1 VGPRQR
7 GTPYPDVDADW
18 PSWQENPVP
27 SPAVSIA
34 RSLAVVAVAAVVF
47 VAGVSP
53 SRTPAALT
61 AIAPNATSVRFTA
74 SGDFSASAAA
84 QSVFA
89 GISAIR
95 PDLHLALGD
104 LSYGVTGEEQAWC
117 DLVTGQVGAG
127 FPFELIAGNHESN
140 GQNGNIN
147 DFAACL
153 PNQLPGVVGSYG
165 RQYFVDVPSATP
177 LVRFIQISPAIPFA
191 DSTWSYAAGTARY
204 AWTAQA
210 IDSARAAGIPWVV
223 VGMHKPCLSL
233 GEYTCEVGDDLLDLL
248 ISKRVDL
255 VLGGHE
261 HLYQR
266 TYQLGLSAGCPDI
279 DPDVV
284 TAACIV
290 DTDALMT
297 RGQGTVFATI
307 GTGGTAL
314 RDVHTDDVE
323 VGYFSTWSGL
333 NAQPS
338 YGSLDVRVTA
348 TELTAAFSPVAGGT
362 FTDAFTVGAGNSPP
376 ANVPPTASFTS
387 SCTLLSCH
395 LDGGASVDED
405 GTVASYAWA
414 FGDGTSGAGV
424 IADHEYAAGG
434 TYTVTLTVTDD
445 DGGNATSS
453 RALLAVAPPSPVLAS
468 DSFTRTTANGWGV
481 ADTGGPWTISS
492 TPSRYSVTGGAAR
505 VSVAAANGPNA
516 YLTGVASTATSFT
529 SVLATDKP
537 ASGSGLYV
545 SYSPRRVVGV
555 GAYVAKVRL
564 TSTGQ
569 VYLEPMRVNSA
580 GGGEVSLQPALL
592 LPGLSYAVGDQLFVK
607 VEASGVNPTVLRA
620 KVWKVGTIEPV
631 AWQRSVTDVTAG
643 LQSAGGLAINVYL
656 SGSATNAPIQ
666 VTVDDVTARTP

>member
-1 VGPRQR
+1 M
-7 GTPYPDVDADW
+7 
-18 PSWQENPVP
+18 P
-27 SPAVSIA
+27 SPIASIA
-34 RSLAVVAVAAVVF
+34 RSLAVIAAAAVVL
-47 VAGVSP
+47 VAGVSAT
-53 SRTPAALT
+53 SAPAALT
-61 AIAPNATSVRFTA
+61 AISPNATSVRFTA
-74 SGDFSASAAA
+74 SGDFSSSTAA

-89 GISAIR
+89 GIAAIR

-104 LSYGVTGEEQAWC
+104 LSYGVTGQEQAWC
-117 DLVTGQVGAG
+117 DLVTARVGAG

-153 PNQLPGVVGSYG
+153 PNQLPGAVGTYG

-177 LVRFIQISPAIPFA
+177 LVRFIQISPAIPFT

-204 AWTAQA
+204 AWTEQA

-233 GEYTCEVGDDLLDLL
+233 GDYTCEVGDDLLDLV

-266 TYQLGLSAGCPDI
+266 THQLGVNAGCPDI
-279 DPDVV
+279 DPGV
-284 TAACIV
+284 TNAACIV
-290 DTDALMT
+290 DSDAQMA

-314 RDVHTDDVE
+314 RDVHTDDTE
-323 VGYFSTWSGL
+323 VAYFSTWSGL
-333 NAQPS
+333 NSQPS
-338 YGSLDVRVTA
+338 YGSLDVTVTA
-348 TELTAAFSPVAGGT
+348 TELAASFVPVAGGT
-362 FTDAFTVGAGNSPP
+362 FTDSFVLGAGNGPP

-387 SCTLLSCH
+387 SCTVLTCH
-395 LDGGASVDED
+395 VDASASSDSD
-405 GTVASYAWA
+405 GTIVSHAWA
-414 FGDGTSGAGV
+414 FGDGTSGAGAV
-424 IADHEYAAGG
+424 VDHDYAAGG
-434 TYTVTLTVTDD
+434 TYTVSLTVTDD
-445 DGGNATSS
+445 DGAVSTTS
-453 RALLAVAPPSPVLAS
+453 RTLLAVAPPSPVLAS
-468 DSFTRTTANGWGV
+468 DTFSRTTANGWG
-481 ADTGGPWTISS
+481 AAETGGPWTISS
-492 TPSRYSVTGGAAR
+492 TPSRYSVSGGAAR
-505 VSVAAANGPNA
+505 VSVAAGSGPNA
-516 YLTGVASTATSFT
+516 YLTGISSTATSFT

-537 ASGSGLYV
+537 ASGSGLYM

-569 VYLEPMRVNSA
+569 VYVEPMRVNSA

-592 LPGLSYAVGDQLFVK
+592 VPALSYVVGDQLYVR
-607 VEASGVNPTVLRA
+607 VEASGVNPTLLRA
-620 KVWKVGTIEPV
+620 KVWKVGTTEPT
-631 AWQRSVTDVTAG
+631 AWQRSVTDATAG
-643 LQSAGGLAINVYL
+643 LQAPGGFAINAYL

-666 VTVDDVTARTP
+666 VIVDEVVARTP